1 MAEHPADSD
10 YLLAA
15 SLPALLINLTGHMY
29 PPIGQQAAE
38 QRYSERQTDFESI
51 WMGFTLLGVPH
62 ILDTKPLDAKP
73 HDAKLNSDELFLF
86 CGLV

>member
-1 MAEHPADSD
+1 MVDHLVASKH
-10 YLLAA
+10 LLAA
-15 SLPALLINLTGHMY
+15 SLLALLINLTWHIH
-29 PPIGQQAAE
+29 PTIGQKAAQ
-38 QRYSERQTDFESI
+38 QRYSERHTDFESI